1 MNILQVKALFELKQC
16 NSSGFNQNSASYL
29 CKIHQNYSKLDFP
42 LPTPCSIQ
50 IDLRI
55 QEIVEINENHQLI
68 NVILKLVMKWND
80 TRISYEFNEN
90 NKGSYFPW
98 VLLDKAYISTLWRPN
113 VHWSNSIKILKLP
126 SLNQNIIGSF
136 WYNHPNHF
144 FYQEY
149 LQLSISC
156 DMNFEKYPY
165 DSHECI
171 MSLTNVI
178 GNLELVNLQNP
189 KIYGINETQNED
201 GNSYEAQNDK
211 LQFDILVEPLSSS
224 FNSEF
229 GTNYSKAQVKFYL
242 KRKPRIISNL
252 LSSYYAP
259 TSVLAFLSLISFCI
273 DPNVVPGRMGLLITL
288 ILIITNT
295 YNSIDAAPN
304 RGFSYVEIWY
314 IGIIVPIFIGIIEY
328 GVILAMKKYG
338 EKIDKHTL
346 FQSIDIFTMI
356 VCAILLLIFNI
367 MYWLSV

>member
-1 MNILQVKALFELKQC
+1 MTMNIIKVSALFQLKEC
-16 NSSGFNQNSASYL
+16 NLSGLDQNTASHL
-29 CKIHQNYSKLDFP
+29 CKVHQNYSKLDFP
-42 LPTPCSIQ
+42 LPTPVSIQ

-55 QEIVEINENHQLI
+55 QEIVEINERHQLI
-68 NVILKLVMKWND
+68 NIILKLVMRWND

-90 NKGSYFPW
+90 NKGSYYPW
-98 VLLDKAYISTLWRPN
+98 VLLDNAYTSTLWRPN

-136 WYNHPNHF
+136 WYKHPNHF

-156 DMNFEKYPY
+156 DMNFKRYPY
-165 DSHECI
+165 DSHQCI

-178 GNLELVNLQNP
+178 GNLDLVTLQSP
-189 KIYGINETQNED
+189 KIYAGNETQND
-201 GNSYEAQNDK
+201 PGNLYQAQNDK
-211 LQFDILVEPLSSS
+211 LQFDVLVEPLNST

-229 GTNYSKAQVKFYL
+229 GTKYSKAEVKFFL
-242 KRKPRIISNL
+242 KRKPTIISNL

-259 TSVLAFLSLISFCI
+259 TSVLAFLSLISFSI

-304 RGFSYVEIWY
+304 RGFSYVEVWY
-314 IGIIVPIFIGIIEY
+314 IGIIVPIFIRIIEY

-338 EKIDKHTL
+338 DKIL
-346 FQSIDIFTMI
+346 NFQSIDIFTLI
-356 VCAILLLIFNI
+356 VCAILLVIFNI
-367 MYWLSV
+367 TYWLCV